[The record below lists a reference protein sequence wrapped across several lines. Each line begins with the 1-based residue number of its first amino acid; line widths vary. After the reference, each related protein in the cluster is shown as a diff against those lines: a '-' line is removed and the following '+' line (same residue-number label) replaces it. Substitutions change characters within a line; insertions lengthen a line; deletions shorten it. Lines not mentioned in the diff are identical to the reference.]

1 MREMKNKKDVITIVN
16 VKQALFY
23 IQSGLIPLNIS
34 VDRNSKRVVFMFN
47 REETV
52 APFSEWC
59 NRRKELTEV

>member
-1 MREMKNKKDVITIVN
+1 MREMKDKKDVITIVN

-52 APFSEWC
+52 IPFSEWC

>member
-1 MREMKNKKDVITIVN
+1 MREMKDKKDVITIVN

-52 APFSEWC
+52 TPFSEWC